1 MVHRK
6 GLAIVTGVAALSLAG
21 LGCEEKKPAAPAPK
35 APPAPKAATGATGTP
50 PATGAAPST
59 GSAPGTGK

>member
-21 LGCEEKKPAAPAPK
+21 LGCEEKKPAAPAPR
-35 APPAPKAATGATGTP
+35 APAPKAPTGSTGTTAPTGTP
-50 PATGAAPST
+50 PST